1 MSVREEALYATAL
14 IAPDKRHKL
23 GRDLV
28 VALSYM
34 RDADALCG
42 LVRNAL

>member
-1 MSVREEALYATAL
+1 MSVREEALYAIAL
-14 IAPDKRHKL
+14 IAPDKRHEL
-23 GRDLV
+23 GRDLI